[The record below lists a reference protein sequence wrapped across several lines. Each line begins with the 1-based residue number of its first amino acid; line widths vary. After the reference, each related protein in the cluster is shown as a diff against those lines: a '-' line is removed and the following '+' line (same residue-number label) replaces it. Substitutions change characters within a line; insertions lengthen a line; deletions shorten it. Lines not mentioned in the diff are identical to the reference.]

1 MKIAFVADPL
11 DGLDPSI
18 DTTVGLMH
26 AAQDRGAEV
35 WVTQARRLEAAH
47 GRARAPARRVRLAPS
62 RPRGDHRWT
71 VAQQWFTAGEPQQV
85 WLDEMAA
92 VFMRTEPPLDQTYL
106 TATLILDLVDPGR
119 TALVNGPGGL
129 RACSEHLLGLHFP
142 DLCPPT
148 IVTADVTAYPRPISH
163 ERSATASRSIDALVG
178 AKRRGSSEFA
188 PRCRGG

>member
-1 MKIAFVADPL
+1 MKIAFIADPL

-92 VFMRTEPPLDQTYL
+92 VW
-106 TATLILDLVDPGR
+106 
-119 TALVNGPGGL
+119 
-129 RACSEHLLGLHFP
+129 
-142 DLCPPT
+142 
-148 IVTADVTAYPRPISH
+148 
-163 ERSATASRSIDALVG
+163 
-178 AKRRGSSEFA
+178 
-188 PRCRGG
+188 